1 VGKLRHKIYHG
12 VARKPL
18 TNSFAVVVVQE
29 RKSRSDNIKRPD
41 VQGYPVEQS
50 FVGVQELTEVTQ
62 AFDILVPDERD
73 KSLDIH
79 RSHLA
84 ATR

>member
-1 VGKLRHKIYHG
+1 MRKL
-12 VARKPL
+12 L

-41 VQGYPVEQS
+41 VQGYSIEQP
-50 FVGVQELTEVTQ
+50 FVGIQELTEVTQ

-73 KSLDIH
+73 KSLDIYH
-79 RSHLA
+79 PHLA